1 MENKQE
7 IAEANLGLV
16 HACARRFKGRGI
28 EYDDLFSAGCV
39 GLLKAIN
46 NFDQDRGIKFST
58 YAVPVILGEIKQLFR
73 DGGTV
78 KVSRSLK
85 ELSMKASKVSDE
97 YLRKHG
103 EEITVNKL
111 AEILE
116 TEPEKVSEALNAS
129 RLPVSL
135 NNLDRDG
142 DEYVTDIPVDS
153 VEEKLSEIIS
163 LRQAVRDLNDD
174 DKKIFLQELG
184 IQHSG
189 LDRLIFATYSLLGLE
204 TFFTAGADE
213 CRAWTFRKGANAK
226 SCAGLIHSDIERGFI
241 KAEVMSFDDL
251 EKYGSELKVKE
262 AGKLRLEGKDYL
274 MQDGDIVYFRFNV

>member
-7 IAEANLGLV
+7 IAKANLGLV
-16 HACARRFKGRGI
+16 HACAKRFKGRGI

-46 NFDQDRGIKFST
+46 NFDWDRGIKLST

-73 DGGTV
+73 DSGTV

-85 ELSMKASKVSDE
+85 ELSLKASKISDE
-97 YLRKHG
+97 YLRQHG

-116 TEPEKVSEALNAS
+116 TEPDRVVQALNAS
-129 RLPVSL
+129 RFPVSL

-142 DEYVTDIPVDS
+142 DEYVTEIPVDS

-163 LRQAVRDLNDD
+163 LRQAVKDLEED
-174 DKKIFLQELG
+174 DKK
-184 IQHSG
+184 
-189 LDRLIFATYSLLGLE
+189 LIILRYYKHMTQSQTAKVMNITQVQVSRREKKILANLRNSL
-204 TFFTAGADE
+204 A
-213 CRAWTFRKGANAK
+213 
-226 SCAGLIHSDIERGFI
+226 
-241 KAEVMSFDDL
+241 V
-251 EKYGSELKVKE
+251 
-262 AGKLRLEGKDYL
+262 
-274 MQDGDIVYFRFNV
+274 

>member
-7 IAEANLGLV
+7 IAKANLGLV
-16 HACARRFKGRGI
+16 HACAKRFKGRGI

-46 NFDQDRGIKFST
+46 NFDWDRGIKLST

-73 DGGTV
+73 DSGTV

-85 ELSMKASKVSDE
+85 ELSLKASKISNE
-97 YLRKHG
+97 YLRQHG

-116 TEPEKVSEALNAS
+116 TEPDRVVQALNAS

-135 NNLDRDG
+135 NNLDRNG

-153 VEEKLSEIIS
+153 VEERLSEIIS
-163 LRQAVRDLNDD
+163 LRQAVKDLEEE
-174 DKKIFLQELG
+174 DKK
-184 IQHSG
+184 
-189 LDRLIFATYSLLGLE
+189 LIILRYYKHMTQTQTAKVLNITQVQVSRREKKILANLRNSL
-204 TFFTAGADE
+204 A
-213 CRAWTFRKGANAK
+213 
-226 SCAGLIHSDIERGFI
+226 
-241 KAEVMSFDDL
+241 V
-251 EKYGSELKVKE
+251 
-262 AGKLRLEGKDYL
+262 
-274 MQDGDIVYFRFNV
+274 

>member
-7 IAEANLGLV
+7 IAKANLGLV
-16 HACARRFKGRGI
+16 HACAKRFKGRGI

-46 NFDQDRGIKFST
+46 NFDWDRGIKLST

-73 DGGTV
+73 DSGTV

-85 ELSMKASKVSDE
+85 ELSLKASKISDE
-97 YLRKHG
+97 YLRQHG

-116 TEPEKVSEALNAS
+116 TEPDRVVQALNAS

-153 VEEKLSEIIS
+153 VEEKLYEIIS
-163 LRQAVRDLNDD
+163 LRQAVKDLEEE
-174 DKKIFLQELG
+174 DKK
-184 IQHSG
+184 
-189 LDRLIFATYSLLGLE
+189 LIILRYYKHMTQTQTAKVLNITQVQVSRREKKILANLRNSL
-204 TFFTAGADE
+204 A
-213 CRAWTFRKGANAK
+213 
-226 SCAGLIHSDIERGFI
+226 
-241 KAEVMSFDDL
+241 V
-251 EKYGSELKVKE
+251 
-262 AGKLRLEGKDYL
+262 
-274 MQDGDIVYFRFNV
+274 

>member
-7 IAEANLGLV
+7 IAKANLGLV
-16 HACARRFKGRGI
+16 HACAKRFKGRGI

-46 NFDQDRGIKFST
+46 NFDRDRGIKLST

-73 DGGTV
+73 DSGTV

-85 ELSMKASKVSDE
+85 ELSLKASKISDE
-97 YLRKHG
+97 YLRQHG

-116 TEPEKVSEALNAS
+116 TEPDRVVQALNAS

-163 LRQAVRDLNDD
+163 LRQAVKDLEEE
-174 DKKIFLQELG
+174 DKK
-184 IQHSG
+184 
-189 LDRLIFATYSLLGLE
+189 LIILRYYKHMTQTQTAKVLNITQVQVSRREKKILANLRNSL
-204 TFFTAGADE
+204 A
-213 CRAWTFRKGANAK
+213 
-226 SCAGLIHSDIERGFI
+226 
-241 KAEVMSFDDL
+241 V
-251 EKYGSELKVKE
+251 
-262 AGKLRLEGKDYL
+262 
-274 MQDGDIVYFRFNV
+274 

>member
-7 IAEANLGLV
+7 IAKANLGLV
-16 HACARRFKGRGI
+16 HACAKRFKGRGI

-46 NFDQDRGIKFST
+46 NFDWDRGIKLST

-73 DGGTV
+73 DSGTV

-85 ELSMKASKVSDE
+85 ELSLKASKISDE
-97 YLRKHG
+97 YLRQHG

-116 TEPEKVSEALNAS
+116 TEPDRVVQALNAS
-129 RLPVSL
+129 RIPVSL

-153 VEEKLSEIIS
+153 VEERLSEIIS
-163 LRQAVRDLNDD
+163 LRQAVKDLEEE
-174 DKKIFLQELG
+174 DKK
-184 IQHSG
+184 
-189 LDRLIFATYSLLGLE
+189 LIILRYYKHMTQTQTAKVLNITQVQVSRREKKILANLRNSL
-204 TFFTAGADE
+204 A
-213 CRAWTFRKGANAK
+213 
-226 SCAGLIHSDIERGFI
+226 
-241 KAEVMSFDDL
+241 V
-251 EKYGSELKVKE
+251 
-262 AGKLRLEGKDYL
+262 
-274 MQDGDIVYFRFNV
+274 

>member
-7 IAEANLGLV
+7 IAKANLGLV
-16 HACARRFKGRGI
+16 HACAKRFKGRGI

-46 NFDQDRGIKFST
+46 NFDWNRGIKLST

-73 DGGTV
+73 DSGTV

-85 ELSMKASKVSDE
+85 ELSLKASKISDE
-97 YLRKHG
+97 YLRQHG

-116 TEPEKVSEALNAS
+116 TEPDRVVQALNAS

-153 VEEKLSEIIS
+153 VEEKFSEIIS
-163 LRQAVRDLNDD
+163 LRQAVKDLEEE
-174 DKKIFLQELG
+174 DKK
-184 IQHSG
+184 
-189 LDRLIFATYSLLGLE
+189 LIILRYYKHMTQTQTAKVLNITQVQVSRREKKILANLRNSL
-204 TFFTAGADE
+204 A
-213 CRAWTFRKGANAK
+213 
-226 SCAGLIHSDIERGFI
+226 
-241 KAEVMSFDDL
+241 V
-251 EKYGSELKVKE
+251 
-262 AGKLRLEGKDYL
+262 
-274 MQDGDIVYFRFNV
+274 

>member
-7 IAEANLGLV
+7 IAKANLGLV
-16 HACARRFKGRGI
+16 HACAKRFKGRGI

-46 NFDQDRGIKFST
+46 NFDWDRGIKLST

-73 DGGTV
+73 DSGTV

-85 ELSMKASKVSDE
+85 ELSLKASKISDE
-97 YLRKHG
+97 YLRQHG

-116 TEPEKVSEALNAS
+116 TEPERVVQALNAS

-153 VEEKLSEIIS
+153 VEERLSEIIS
-163 LRQAVRDLNDD
+163 LRQAVKDLEEE
-174 DKKIFLQELG
+174 DKK
-184 IQHSG
+184 
-189 LDRLIFATYSLLGLE
+189 LIILRYYKHMTQTQTAKVLNITQVQVSRREKKILANLRNSL
-204 TFFTAGADE
+204 A
-213 CRAWTFRKGANAK
+213 
-226 SCAGLIHSDIERGFI
+226 
-241 KAEVMSFDDL
+241 V
-251 EKYGSELKVKE
+251 
-262 AGKLRLEGKDYL
+262 
-274 MQDGDIVYFRFNV
+274 

>member
-7 IAEANLGLV
+7 IAKANLGLV
-16 HACARRFKGRGI
+16 HACAKRFKGRGI

-46 NFDQDRGIKFST
+46 NFDWDRGIKLST

-73 DGGTV
+73 DSGTV

-85 ELSMKASKVSDE
+85 ELSLKASKISDE
-97 YLRKHG
+97 YLRQHG

-116 TEPEKVSEALNAS
+116 TEPDRVVQALNAS

-163 LRQAVRDLNDD
+163 LRQAVKDLEEE
-174 DKKIFLQELG
+174 DKK
-184 IQHSG
+184 
-189 LDRLIFATYSLLGLE
+189 LIILRYYKHMTQTQTAKVLNITLVQVSRREKKILANLRNSL
-204 TFFTAGADE
+204 A
-213 CRAWTFRKGANAK
+213 
-226 SCAGLIHSDIERGFI
+226 
-241 KAEVMSFDDL
+241 V
-251 EKYGSELKVKE
+251 
-262 AGKLRLEGKDYL
+262 
-274 MQDGDIVYFRFNV
+274 

>member
-7 IAEANLGLV
+7 IAKANLGLV
-16 HACARRFKGRGI
+16 HACAKRFKGRGI

-46 NFDQDRGIKFST
+46 NFDWNRGIKLST

-73 DGGTV
+73 DSGTV

-85 ELSMKASKVSDE
+85 ELSLKASKISDE
-97 YLRKHG
+97 YLRQHG
-103 EEITVNKL
+103 EEITVNQL

-116 TEPEKVSEALNAS
+116 TEPDRIVQALNAS

-163 LRQAVRDLNDD
+163 LRQAVKDLEEE
-174 DKKIFLQELG
+174 DKK
-184 IQHSG
+184 
-189 LDRLIFATYSLLGLE
+189 LIILRYYKHMTQTQTAKVLNITQVQVSRREKKILANLRNSL
-204 TFFTAGADE
+204 A
-213 CRAWTFRKGANAK
+213 
-226 SCAGLIHSDIERGFI
+226 
-241 KAEVMSFDDL
+241 V
-251 EKYGSELKVKE
+251 
-262 AGKLRLEGKDYL
+262 
-274 MQDGDIVYFRFNV
+274 

>member
-7 IAEANLGLV
+7 IAKANLGLV
-16 HACARRFKGRGI
+16 HACAKRFKGRGI

-46 NFDQDRGIKFST
+46 NFDRDRGIKLST

-73 DGGTV
+73 DSGTV

-85 ELSMKASKVSDE
+85 ELSLKASKISDE
-97 YLRKHG
+97 YLRQHG

-116 TEPEKVSEALNAS
+116 TEPDRVVQALNAS

-163 LRQAVRDLNDD
+163 LRQAVKDLEEE
-174 DKKIFLQELG
+174 DKK
-184 IQHSG
+184 
-189 LDRLIFATYSLLGLE
+189 LIILRYYKHMTQTQTAKVLNISQVQVSRREKKILANLRNSL
-204 TFFTAGADE
+204 A
-213 CRAWTFRKGANAK
+213 
-226 SCAGLIHSDIERGFI
+226 
-241 KAEVMSFDDL
+241 V
-251 EKYGSELKVKE
+251 
-262 AGKLRLEGKDYL
+262 
-274 MQDGDIVYFRFNV
+274 

>member
-7 IAEANLGLV
+7 IAKANLGLV
-16 HACARRFKGRGI
+16 HACAKRFKGRGI

-46 NFDQDRGIKFST
+46 NFDWDRGIKLST

-73 DGGTV
+73 ESGTV

-85 ELSMKASKVSDE
+85 ELSMKASKISDE
-97 YLRKHG
+97 YMRKYG

-111 AEILE
+111 AEILD
-116 TEPEKVSEALNAS
+116 TEPEKVVQALNAS

-153 VEEKLSEIIS
+153 VEEKLSEIMS
-163 LRQAVRDLNDD
+163 LRQAVKDLKED
-174 DKKIFLQELG
+174 DKK
-184 IQHSG
+184 
-189 LDRLIFATYSLLGLE
+189 LIILRYYKHMTQSQTAKVLNITQVQVSRREKKILESLKNSL
-204 TFFTAGADE
+204 A
-213 CRAWTFRKGANAK
+213 
-226 SCAGLIHSDIERGFI
+226 
-241 KAEVMSFDDL
+241 V
-251 EKYGSELKVKE
+251 
-262 AGKLRLEGKDYL
+262 
-274 MQDGDIVYFRFNV
+274 

>member
-7 IAEANLGLV
+7 IAKANLGLV
-16 HACARRFKGRGI
+16 HACAKRFKGRGI

-46 NFDQDRGIKFST
+46 NFDWDRGIKLST

-73 DGGTV
+73 DSGTV

-85 ELSMKASKVSDE
+85 ELSLKASKISDE
-97 YLRKHG
+97 YLRQHG

-116 TEPEKVSEALNAS
+116 TEPDRVVQALNAS

-142 DEYVTDIPVDS
+142 DEYVMDIPVDS

-163 LRQAVRDLNDD
+163 LRQAVKDLEEE
-174 DKKIFLQELG
+174 DKK
-184 IQHSG
+184 
-189 LDRLIFATYSLLGLE
+189 LIILRYYKHMTQTQTAKVLNITQVQVSRREKKILANLRNSL
-204 TFFTAGADE
+204 A
-213 CRAWTFRKGANAK
+213 
-226 SCAGLIHSDIERGFI
+226 
-241 KAEVMSFDDL
+241 V
-251 EKYGSELKVKE
+251 
-262 AGKLRLEGKDYL
+262 
-274 MQDGDIVYFRFNV
+274 

>member
-7 IAEANLGLV
+7 IAKANLGLV
-16 HACARRFKGRGI
+16 HACAKRFKGRGI

-46 NFDQDRGIKFST
+46 NFDWDRGIKLST

-73 DGGTV
+73 DSGTV

-85 ELSMKASKVSDE
+85 ELSLKASKISDE
-97 YLRKHG
+97 YLRQHG
-103 EEITVNKL
+103 EEITVNKI

-116 TEPEKVSEALNAS
+116 TEPDRVVQALNAS

-163 LRQAVRDLNDD
+163 LRQAVKDLEEE
-174 DKKIFLQELG
+174 DKK
-184 IQHSG
+184 
-189 LDRLIFATYSLLGLE
+189 LIILRYYKHMTQTQTAKVLNITQVQVSRREKKILANLRNSL
-204 TFFTAGADE
+204 A
-213 CRAWTFRKGANAK
+213 
-226 SCAGLIHSDIERGFI
+226 
-241 KAEVMSFDDL
+241 V
-251 EKYGSELKVKE
+251 
-262 AGKLRLEGKDYL
+262 
-274 MQDGDIVYFRFNV
+274 

>member
-7 IAEANLGLV
+7 IAKANLGLV
-16 HACARRFKGRGI
+16 HACAKRFKGRGI

-46 NFDQDRGIKFST
+46 NFDWDRGIKLST

-73 DGGTV
+73 DSGTV

-85 ELSMKASKVSDE
+85 ELSLKASKISDE
-97 YLRKHG
+97 YLRQHG

-116 TEPEKVSEALNAS
+116 TEPDRVVQALNAS

-135 NNLDRDG
+135 SNLDRDG

-163 LRQAVRDLNDD
+163 LRQAVKDLEEE
-174 DKKIFLQELG
+174 DKK
-184 IQHSG
+184 
-189 LDRLIFATYSLLGLE
+189 LIILRYYKHMTQTQTAKVLNITQVQVSRREKKILANLRNSL
-204 TFFTAGADE
+204 A
-213 CRAWTFRKGANAK
+213 
-226 SCAGLIHSDIERGFI
+226 
-241 KAEVMSFDDL
+241 V
-251 EKYGSELKVKE
+251 
-262 AGKLRLEGKDYL
+262 
-274 MQDGDIVYFRFNV
+274 

>member
-7 IAEANLGLV
+7 IAKANLGLV
-16 HACARRFKGRGI
+16 HACAKRFKGRGI

-46 NFDQDRGIKFST
+46 NFDRDRGIKLST

-73 DGGTV
+73 DSGTV

-85 ELSMKASKVSDE
+85 ELSLKASKISDE
-97 YLRKHG
+97 YLRQHG

-116 TEPEKVSEALNAS
+116 TEPDRIVQALNAS

-163 LRQAVRDLNDD
+163 LRQAVKDLEEE
-174 DKKIFLQELG
+174 DKK
-184 IQHSG
+184 
-189 LDRLIFATYSLLGLE
+189 LIILRYYKHMTQTQTAKVLNITQVQVSRREKKILANLRNSL
-204 TFFTAGADE
+204 A
-213 CRAWTFRKGANAK
+213 
-226 SCAGLIHSDIERGFI
+226 
-241 KAEVMSFDDL
+241 V
-251 EKYGSELKVKE
+251 
-262 AGKLRLEGKDYL
+262 
-274 MQDGDIVYFRFNV
+274 

>member
-7 IAEANLGLV
+7 IAKANLGLV
-16 HACARRFKGRGI
+16 HACAKRFKGRGI

-46 NFDQDRGIKFST
+46 NFDWDRGIKLST

-73 DGGTV
+73 DSGTV

-85 ELSMKASKVSDE
+85 ELSLKASKISDE
-97 YLRKHG
+97 YLRQHG

-116 TEPEKVSEALNAS
+116 TEPERVVQALNAS

-163 LRQAVRDLNDD
+163 LRQAVKDLEEE
-174 DKKIFLQELG
+174 DKK
-184 IQHSG
+184 
-189 LDRLIFATYSLLGLE
+189 LIILRYYKHMTQTQTAKVLNITQVQVSRREKKILESLKNSL
-204 TFFTAGADE
+204 A
-213 CRAWTFRKGANAK
+213 
-226 SCAGLIHSDIERGFI
+226 
-241 KAEVMSFDDL
+241 V
-251 EKYGSELKVKE
+251 
-262 AGKLRLEGKDYL
+262 
-274 MQDGDIVYFRFNV
+274 

>member
-7 IAEANLGLV
+7 IAKANLGLV
-16 HACARRFKGRGI
+16 HACAKRFKGRGI

-46 NFDQDRGIKFST
+46 NFDWDRGIKLST

-73 DGGTV
+73 DSGTV

-85 ELSMKASKVSDE
+85 ELSLKASKISDE
-97 YLRKHG
+97 YLRQHG

-116 TEPEKVSEALNAS
+116 TEPDRVVQALNAS

-163 LRQAVRDLNDD
+163 LRQAVKDLEEEDIKLIILRYYKHMTQTQTAKELNITQVQVSRRE
-174 DKKIFLQELG
+174 KKILE
-184 IQHSG
+184 
-189 LDRLIFATYSLLGLE
+189 SLTNSL
-204 TFFTAGADE
+204 A
-213 CRAWTFRKGANAK
+213 
-226 SCAGLIHSDIERGFI
+226 
-241 KAEVMSFDDL
+241 V
-251 EKYGSELKVKE
+251 
-262 AGKLRLEGKDYL
+262 
-274 MQDGDIVYFRFNV
+274 

>member
-7 IAEANLGLV
+7 IAKANLGLV
-16 HACARRFKGRGI
+16 HACAKRFKGRGI

-46 NFDQDRGIKFST
+46 NFDWDRGIKLST

-73 DGGTV
+73 DSGTV

-85 ELSMKASKVSDE
+85 ELSLKASKISDE
-97 YLRKHG
+97 YLRQHG

-116 TEPEKVSEALNAS
+116 TEPDRVVQALNAS

-163 LRQAVRDLNDD
+163 LRQAVKDLEEE
-174 DKKIFLQELG
+174 DKK
-184 IQHSG
+184 
-189 LDRLIFATYSLLGLE
+189 LIILRYYKHMTQTQTAKVLNITQVQVSRREKKILANLRNSL
-204 TFFTAGADE
+204 A
-213 CRAWTFRKGANAK
+213 
-226 SCAGLIHSDIERGFI
+226 
-241 KAEVMSFDDL
+241 V
-251 EKYGSELKVKE
+251 
-262 AGKLRLEGKDYL
+262 
-274 MQDGDIVYFRFNV
+274 

>member
-7 IAEANLGLV
+7 IAKANLGLV
-16 HACARRFKGRGI
+16 HACAKRFKGRGI

-46 NFDQDRGIKFST
+46 NFDWDRGIKLST

-73 DGGTV
+73 DSGTV

-85 ELSMKASKVSDE
+85 ELSLKASKISDE
-97 YLRKHG
+97 YLRQHG

-116 TEPEKVSEALNAS
+116 TEPERVVQALNAS

-163 LRQAVRDLNDD
+163 LRQAVKDLEEE
-174 DKKIFLQELG
+174 DKK
-184 IQHSG
+184 
-189 LDRLIFATYSLLGLE
+189 LIILRYYKHMTQTQTAKVLNITQVQVSRREKKILANLRNSL
-204 TFFTAGADE
+204 A
-213 CRAWTFRKGANAK
+213 
-226 SCAGLIHSDIERGFI
+226 
-241 KAEVMSFDDL
+241 V
-251 EKYGSELKVKE
+251 
-262 AGKLRLEGKDYL
+262 
-274 MQDGDIVYFRFNV
+274 

>member
-7 IAEANLGLV
+7 IAKANLGLV
-16 HACARRFKGRGI
+16 HACAKRFKGRGI

-46 NFDQDRGIKFST
+46 NFDWDRGIKLST

-73 DGGTV
+73 DSGIV

-85 ELSMKASKVSDE
+85 ELSLKASKISDE
-97 YLRKHG
+97 YLRQHG

-116 TEPEKVSEALNAS
+116 TEPDRVVQALNAS

-153 VEEKLSEIIS
+153 VEERLSEIIS
-163 LRQAVRDLNDD
+163 LRQAVKDLEEE
-174 DKKIFLQELG
+174 DKK
-184 IQHSG
+184 
-189 LDRLIFATYSLLGLE
+189 LIILRYYKHMTQTQTAKVLNITQVQVSRREKKILANLRNSL
-204 TFFTAGADE
+204 A
-213 CRAWTFRKGANAK
+213 
-226 SCAGLIHSDIERGFI
+226 
-241 KAEVMSFDDL
+241 V
-251 EKYGSELKVKE
+251 
-262 AGKLRLEGKDYL
+262 
-274 MQDGDIVYFRFNV
+274 

>member
-7 IAEANLGLV
+7 IAKANLGLV
-16 HACARRFKGRGI
+16 HACAKRFKGRGL

-46 NFDQDRGIKFST
+46 NFDWDRGIKLST

-73 DGGTV
+73 DSGTV

-85 ELSMKASKVSDE
+85 ELSLKASKISDE
-97 YLRKHG
+97 YLRQHG

-116 TEPEKVSEALNAS
+116 TEPDRVVQALNAS

-163 LRQAVRDLNDD
+163 LRQAVKDLEEE
-174 DKKIFLQELG
+174 DKK
-184 IQHSG
+184 
-189 LDRLIFATYSLLGLE
+189 LIILRYYKHMTQTQTAKVLNITQVQVSRREKKILANLRNSL
-204 TFFTAGADE
+204 A
-213 CRAWTFRKGANAK
+213 
-226 SCAGLIHSDIERGFI
+226 
-241 KAEVMSFDDL
+241 V
-251 EKYGSELKVKE
+251 
-262 AGKLRLEGKDYL
+262 
-274 MQDGDIVYFRFNV
+274 

>member
-7 IAEANLGLV
+7 IAKANLGLV
-16 HACARRFKGRGI
+16 HACAKRFKGRGI

-46 NFDQDRGIKFST
+46 NFDWDRGIKLST

-73 DGGTV
+73 DSGTV

-85 ELSMKASKVSDE
+85 ELSLKASKISDE
-97 YLRKHG
+97 YLRQHG

-116 TEPEKVSEALNAS
+116 TEPDRVVQALNAS

-163 LRQAVRDLNDD
+163 LRQAVKDLEEE
-174 DKKIFLQELG
+174 DKK
-184 IQHSG
+184 
-189 LDRLIFATYSLLGLE
+189 LIILRYYKHMTQTQTAKVLNISQVQVSRREKKILANLRNSL
-204 TFFTAGADE
+204 A
-213 CRAWTFRKGANAK
+213 
-226 SCAGLIHSDIERGFI
+226 
-241 KAEVMSFDDL
+241 V
-251 EKYGSELKVKE
+251 
-262 AGKLRLEGKDYL
+262 
-274 MQDGDIVYFRFNV
+274 

>member
-7 IAEANLGLV
+7 IAKANLGLV
-16 HACARRFKGRGI
+16 HACAKRFKGRGI

-46 NFDQDRGIKFST
+46 NFDWDRGIKLST

-73 DGGTV
+73 DSGTI

-85 ELSMKASKVSDE
+85 ELSLKASKISDE
-97 YLRKHG
+97 YLRQHG

-116 TEPEKVSEALNAS
+116 TEPDRVVQALNAS

-153 VEEKLSEIIS
+153 VEERLSEIIS
-163 LRQAVRDLNDD
+163 LRQAVKDLEEE
-174 DKKIFLQELG
+174 DKK
-184 IQHSG
+184 
-189 LDRLIFATYSLLGLE
+189 LIILRYYKHMTQTHTAKVLNITQVQVSRREKKILANLRNSL
-204 TFFTAGADE
+204 A
-213 CRAWTFRKGANAK
+213 
-226 SCAGLIHSDIERGFI
+226 
-241 KAEVMSFDDL
+241 V
-251 EKYGSELKVKE
+251 
-262 AGKLRLEGKDYL
+262 
-274 MQDGDIVYFRFNV
+274 

>member
-7 IAEANLGLV
+7 IAKANLGLV
-16 HACARRFKGRGI
+16 HACAKRFKGRGI

-46 NFDQDRGIKFST
+46 NFDWDRGIKLST

-73 DGGTV
+73 DSGTV

-85 ELSMKASKVSDE
+85 ELSLKASKISDE
-97 YLRKHG
+97 YLRQHG

-111 AEILE
+111 SEILE
-116 TEPEKVSEALNAS
+116 TEPDRVVQALNAS

-153 VEEKLSEIIS
+153 VEERLSEIIS
-163 LRQAVRDLNDD
+163 LRQAVKDLEEE
-174 DKKIFLQELG
+174 DKK
-184 IQHSG
+184 
-189 LDRLIFATYSLLGLE
+189 LIILRYYKHMTQTQTAKVLNITQVQVSRREKKILANLRNSL
-204 TFFTAGADE
+204 A
-213 CRAWTFRKGANAK
+213 
-226 SCAGLIHSDIERGFI
+226 
-241 KAEVMSFDDL
+241 V
-251 EKYGSELKVKE
+251 
-262 AGKLRLEGKDYL
+262 
-274 MQDGDIVYFRFNV
+274 

>member
-7 IAEANLGLV
+7 IAKANLGLV
-16 HACARRFKGRGI
+16 HACAKRFKGRGI

-46 NFDQDRGIKFST
+46 NFDWDRGIKLST

-73 DGGTV
+73 DSGTI

-85 ELSMKASKVSDE
+85 ELSLKASKISDE
-97 YLRKHG
+97 YLRQHG

-116 TEPEKVSEALNAS
+116 TEPDRVVQALNAS

-153 VEEKLSEIIS
+153 VEERLSEIIS
-163 LRQAVRDLNDD
+163 LRQAVKDLEEE
-174 DKKIFLQELG
+174 DKK
-184 IQHSG
+184 
-189 LDRLIFATYSLLGLE
+189 LIILRYYKHMTQTQTAKVLNITQVQVSRREKKILANLRNSL
-204 TFFTAGADE
+204 A
-213 CRAWTFRKGANAK
+213 
-226 SCAGLIHSDIERGFI
+226 
-241 KAEVMSFDDL
+241 V
-251 EKYGSELKVKE
+251 
-262 AGKLRLEGKDYL
+262 
-274 MQDGDIVYFRFNV
+274 

>member
-174 DKKIFLQELG
+174 DKK
-184 IQHSG
+184 
-189 LDRLIFATYSLLGLE
+189 LIVLRYYKHMTQSQTAKVLNITQVQVSRREKKILANLKNLL
-204 TFFTAGADE
+204 A
-213 CRAWTFRKGANAK
+213 
-226 SCAGLIHSDIERGFI
+226 
-241 KAEVMSFDDL
+241 V
-251 EKYGSELKVKE
+251 
-262 AGKLRLEGKDYL
+262 
-274 MQDGDIVYFRFNV
+274 

>member
-7 IAEANLGLV
+7 IAKANLGLV
-16 HACARRFKGRGI
+16 HACAKRFKGRGI
-28 EYDDLFSAGCV
+28 EYDDLFSTGCV

-46 NFDQDRGIKFST
+46 NFDWDRGIKLST

-73 DGGTV
+73 DSGTV

-85 ELSMKASKVSDE
+85 ELSLKASKISDE
-97 YLRKHG
+97 YLRQHG

-116 TEPEKVSEALNAS
+116 TEPDRVVQALNAS

-153 VEEKLSEIIS
+153 VEERLSEIIS
-163 LRQAVRDLNDD
+163 LRQAVKGLEEE
-174 DKKIFLQELG
+174 DKKRIILRYYKHMTQTQTAKVLNITQVQVSRREKKILAN
-184 IQHSG
+184 
-189 LDRLIFATYSLLGLE
+189 LRNSL
-204 TFFTAGADE
+204 A
-213 CRAWTFRKGANAK
+213 
-226 SCAGLIHSDIERGFI
+226 
-241 KAEVMSFDDL
+241 V
-251 EKYGSELKVKE
+251 
-262 AGKLRLEGKDYL
+262 
-274 MQDGDIVYFRFNV
+274 

>member
-7 IAEANLGLV
+7 IAKANLGLV
-16 HACARRFKGRGI
+16 HACAKRFKGRGI

-46 NFDQDRGIKFST
+46 NFDWDRGIKLST

-73 DGGTV
+73 DSGTV

-85 ELSMKASKVSDE
+85 ELSLKASKISDE
-97 YLRKHG
+97 YLRQHG
-103 EEITVNKL
+103 EEITVNQL

-116 TEPEKVSEALNAS
+116 TEPDRVVQALNAS

-163 LRQAVRDLNDD
+163 LRQAVKDLEEE
-174 DKKIFLQELG
+174 DKK
-184 IQHSG
+184 
-189 LDRLIFATYSLLGLE
+189 LIILRYYKHMTQTQTAKVLNITQVQVSRREKKILANLRNSL
-204 TFFTAGADE
+204 A
-213 CRAWTFRKGANAK
+213 
-226 SCAGLIHSDIERGFI
+226 
-241 KAEVMSFDDL
+241 V
-251 EKYGSELKVKE
+251 
-262 AGKLRLEGKDYL
+262 
-274 MQDGDIVYFRFNV
+274 

>member
-7 IAEANLGLV
+7 IAKANLGLV
-16 HACARRFKGRGI
+16 HACAKRFKGRGI

-39 GLLKAIN
+39 GLLKAID
-46 NFDQDRGIKFST
+46 NFDWDRGIKLST

-73 DGGTV
+73 ESGTV

-85 ELSMKASKVSDE
+85 ELSLKASKVSDE

-111 AEILE
+111 AEMLE
-116 TEPEKVSEALNAS
+116 TEPEKVVQALNAS

-163 LRQAVRDLNDD
+163 LRQAVRELNEE
-174 DKKIFLQELG
+174 DKK
-184 IQHSG
+184 
-189 LDRLIFATYSLLGLE
+189 LIILRYYKHMTQ
-204 TFFTAGADE
+204 TQTA
-213 CRAWTFRKGANAK
+213 K
-226 SCAGLIHSDIERGFI
+226 
-241 KAEVMSFDDL
+241 VMNITQVQVSRR
-251 EKYGSELKVKE
+251 EKKI
-262 AGKLRLEGKDYL
+262 LEGLRKSL
-274 MQDGDIVYFRFNV
+274 AV